1 MSQAAAKAPHVESPT
16 PQPPPVSQQRKIGI
30 VGWLR
35 VWNQVLVA
43 ELLRVMERRH
53 GD

>member
-1 MSQAAAKAPHVESPT
+1 MSQAAAKAPHVESQT
-16 PQPPPVSQQRKIGI
+16 PQPDLVPQQRKIGI
-30 VGWLR
+30 VAWLR
-35 VWNQVLVA
+35 VWSQVLVA

>member
-1 MSQAAAKAPHVESPT
+1 MSQAAAKAPQVESQT
-16 PQPPPVSQQRKIGI
+16 PQSAPMLRQRKIGI

-35 VWNQVLVA
+35 SWSQVLVA
-43 ELLRVMERRH
+43 ELLRLMERRH